1 MDCKS
6 GYKSNNYNQIMSN
19 SNNPYPDLSTQPL
32 LTQAPPPPP
41 RTNNYQPPN
50 NVPAY
55 NPQGYSAQNQVFH
68 QPYLPP
74 NQAYPQP
81 NQGFQPNQA
90 NQAFA
95 HQQPGFQP
103 NNQGFQPNNQG
114 YSPNGP
120 NGQLHCPF
128 CGRWTDTF
136 PKKVAGGV
144 TYIWC
149 FALFLLTG
157 IFCCIPFCVDG
168 CQDTNMVCV
177 VCQGVKA
184 RIEANCC

>member
-1 MDCKS
+1 
-6 GYKSNNYNQIMSN
+6 MSN
-19 SNNPYPDLSTQPL
+19 SNNPYPDLSNQPL
-32 LTQAPPPPP
+32 LAQAQPPPP
-41 RTNNYQPPN
+41 RANNYQPPN
-50 NVPAY
+50 NIPAY
-55 NPQGYSAQNQVFH
+55 NPQGYPAQNQVLQ

-81 NQGFQPNQA
+81 NQGFRQGNQGFQA
-90 NQAFA
+90 NQGN
-95 HQQPGFQP
+95 QGLQPN

-114 YSPNGP
+114 FQQKNQGFSPNG
-120 NGQLHCPF
+120 LHCHF
-128 CGRWTDTF
+128 CGCWTESF

-157 IFCCIPFCVDG
+157 IFCCIPFCVDS